1 MKTTRGC
8 SRPGCTRT
16 ATATLTYDYAGSTA
30 VLGPLAIGPEPHS
43 YDLCDAHAERLTA
56 PRGWDVIRLSS
67 PGGLAPEP
75 TPDDIEALAD
85 AVREAARDDRPD
97 PAAPRWGP
105 GGVPRGGPPQP
116 PPGAGRRAHL
126 RVLSSDS

>member
-1 MKTTRGC
+1 MKATRVC
-8 SRPGCTRT
+8 SRPGCTGT

-30 VLGPLAIGPEPHS
+30 VLGPLAVYAEPHS
-43 YDLCDAHAERLTA
+43 YDLCDGHAERLTA

-75 TPDDIEALAD
+75 SSDDIEAIAD
-85 AVREAARDDRPD
+85 AVREAARFVEPEPVRPSD
-97 PAAPRWGP
+97 TVPGGP
-105 GGVPRGGPPQP
+105 G
-116 PPGAGRRAHL
+116 PGARPGARRGHL

>member
-1 MKTTRGC
+1 MTATRGC

-30 VLGPLAIGPEPHS
+30 VLGPLAIGAEPHS
-43 YDLCDAHAERLTA
+43 YDLCDTHAQRLTA

-67 PGGLAPEP
+67 PGGLVPEP

-85 AVREAARDDRPD
+85 AVWEAAREEPPGPD
-97 PAAPRWGP
+97 AAGRGP
-105 GGVPRGGPPQP
+105 GGVVRGGPAP

>member
-1 MKTTRGC
+1 MKATRGC
-8 SRPGCTRT
+8 SRPGCTGT

-30 VLGPLAIGPEPHS
+30 VLGPLAIGAEPHS

-67 PGGLAPEP
+67 PGGLPSGP
-75 TPDDIEALAD
+75 TADDIEALAD
-85 AVREAARDDRPD
+85 AVREAARDDGPD
-97 PAAPRWGP
+97 AAPGP
-105 GGVPRGGPPQP
+105 RGVPGPPPSGPQQ